1 MSFSAIDLNQR
12 YDPKIKNHDQRCS
25 ESALS
30 WGAKAML
37 EFKRRA
43 LFKGLVVIL
52 FALGITWL
60 ALEYFIP
67 SPPSR
72 ITVATGPKG
81 TSLDYFGQRYRK
93 RLEVVGVDADLRETP
108 GTVENFRLL
117 RDPNSGVDV
126 AILTGGWSEDTERSK
141 LLSLGLVYTVP
152 IWLFYSSPEPLGGLS
167 ELKGKRI
174 AAGAEGSGTR
184 YTAERILGKANID
197 SKTTTLIP
205 LGGNAAVDALNDRK
219 VDAVLITS
227 IPDAPAIKALLTNPR
242 IRLMDFSTADA
253 FTRIFPDLVKLVLP
267 KGTIEI
273 DPPNPAND
281 VTLLGLTSKVVVRED
296 LHPAIVQLLARTI
309 KEEHGGPGL
318 FQRAGEFP
326 TSVDPEFPMS
336 QIAIDYYKNGPSLL
350 QEYLPF
356 WMTIYARRALALLA
370 AMLAILLPVFGFA
383 PKLYGWFVQEHL
395 RRLYRRLR
403 SVENALQAEAD
414 PCRVEALQKELADI
428 DQATSAVPMRNSDL
442 YFTLKYHI
450 DRMHS
455 RLVDASRAARAG
467 GGRT

>member
-1 MSFSAIDLNQR
+1 
-12 YDPKIKNHDQRCS
+12 
-25 ESALS
+25 
-30 WGAKAML
+30 
-37 EFKRRA
+37 
-43 LFKGLVVIL
+43 
-52 FALGITWL
+52 
-60 ALEYFIP
+60 
-67 SPPSR
+67 
-72 ITVATGPKG
+72 
-81 TSLDYFGQRYRK
+81 
-93 RLEVVGVDADLRETP
+93 
-108 GTVENFRLL
+108 
-117 RDPNSGVDV
+117 
-126 AILTGGWSEDTERSK
+126 
-141 LLSLGLVYTVP
+141 
-152 IWLFYSSPEPLGGLS
+152 
-167 ELKGKRI
+167 
-174 AAGAEGSGTR
+174 
-184 YTAERILGKANID
+184 
-197 SKTTTLIP
+197 
-205 LGGNAAVDALNDRK
+205 

-442 YFTLKYHI
+442 YFTLKYHL

-455 RLVDASRAARAG
+455 RLVEAGHAAHADE
-467 GGRT
+467 GRT

>member
-1 MSFSAIDLNQR
+1 
-12 YDPKIKNHDQRCS
+12 
-25 ESALS
+25 
-30 WGAKAML
+30 ML
-37 EFKRRA
+37 GFERRG
-43 LFKGLVVIL
+43 LFKGLLLTL
-52 FALGITWL
+52 FIFGIAWLG
-60 ALEYFIP
+60 LEYFIP

-326 TSVDPEFPMS
+326 TSVDPEFPLS

-467 GGRT
+467 EGRT